1 MNKKLTVNDRI
12 EGWNVYFKVQKVY
25 CVNLSRDS
33 QIEDLKCQYEWSIQ
47 DNYFIEPTKLI
58 SRDTPECLLLEFIEL
73 RPGKKSMNTLS
84 RYRVLMDECGRN
96 TSLDPWF
103 GRRWLFSS
111 HLVFVSNGILTSEIS
126 GTRNQFIIFHVCH
139 CQSRNSIIKTIIS
152 KL

>member
-58 SRDTPECLLLEFIEL
+58 SRDTPECLLLGFIEL
-73 RPGKKSMNTLS
+73 RPEKNTNTQS
-84 RYRVLMDECGRN
+84 QSRVLVDECGRN
-96 TSLDPWF
+96 TSIDPCS
-103 GRRWLFSS
+103 GRDCLFSS
-111 HLVFVSNGILTSEIS
+111 QLVFDSNDILTSEIS